1 MTDKNAISHQIFV
14 MAIQENP
21 SKAYPSIVAHHQVA
35 LEYSTISQKVIHS
48 FETNI
53 FRLSNLLKRFL
64 LTSLIYRNDYR
75 TFYKIMSQK
84 GNLGYM

>member
-1 MTDKNAISHQIFV
+1 MHELVHKIKGSITLCTILRILLHTSADKNAINQQIFL

-21 SKAYPSIVAHHQVA
+21 NKAYPSIVAHHQVA

-53 FRLSNLLKRFL
+53 F
-64 LTSLIYRNDYR
+64 
-75 TFYKIMSQK
+75 
-84 GNLGYM
+84 